1 MAAASTDFDQ
11 MVEAVR
17 VGSIFA
23 HDQKAYDRWQRRPK
37 ARSKPQ
43 RGLTGHALE
52 AAVMRIANQFPDNV
66 VVGAA

>member
-37 ARSKPQ
+37 ARSKS

-52 AAVMRIANQFPDNV
+52 AAVMRIASQFPDNV